1 VVISKK
7 QHEANV
13 QNAQKST
20 GPVTPEGKAA
30 VRHNAITYGLRTN
43 AILEW
48 EDPRVYA
55 RLWEDF
61 EADFQPQTRVEWC
74 FLETMVTS
82 QWLLA
87 RISGR
92 ERSIYEKNQITE
104 SFHRIL
110 ASLQKQRVQLE
121 RSFRAAIADMK
132 QSQKERQ
139 AKPQPEPV
147 QQNATPPA
155 EKTVASPP
163 PAPSQPPVPPP
174 AYVMSEATA
183 IHPVV
188 CAPAADDSR

>member
-1 VVISKK
+1 MLISKK
-7 QHEANV
+7 QHEANI

-20 GPVTPEGKAA
+20 GPMTPSGKAA
-30 VRHNAITYGLRTN
+30 VRHNAVTYGLRTN
-43 AILEW
+43 AMLAS
-48 EDPRVYA
+48 EDCEVYV

-61 EADFQPQTRVEWC
+61 EADCQPQTRVEWC

-87 RISGR
+87 RIAAR
-92 ERSIYEKNQITE
+92 ERIIYEKHIIDE
-104 SFHRIL
+104 PFHRIL

-121 RSFRAAIADMK
+121 RSFRTAIADMK

-139 AKPQPEPV
+139 AEPQPEPV

-163 PAPSQPPVPPP
+163 PAQPQSPDPPPV
-174 AYVMSEATA
+174 YVMSEPAG

-188 CAPAADDSR
+188 CAPAANDSR

>member
-1 VVISKK
+1 MLISKK
-7 QHEANV
+7 QHEANI

-20 GPVTPEGKAA
+20 GPMTPSGKAA
-30 VRHNAITYGLRTN
+30 VRHNAVTYGLRTN
-43 AILEW
+43 AMLAS
-48 EDPRVYA
+48 EDCEVYV

-61 EADFQPQTRVEWC
+61 EADCQPQTRVEWC

-87 RISGR
+87 RIAAR
-92 ERSIYEKNQITE
+92 ERIVYEKE
-104 SFHRIL
+104 SL
-110 ASLQKQRVQLE
+110 DESLYRVLDSIQKQRVQLE
-121 RSFRAAIADMK
+121 RSFRTAIADMK

-139 AKPQPEPV
+139 AEPQPEPV